1 MDRSTNWATT
11 TSQVYLVTLTGLKIE
26 CWLSFSDSVTL
37 MSAAADLV
45 RNIEPDRLLPP
56 SGKLKREVSME
67 DIIQVGNYTERKGQ
81 DPTL

>member
-1 MDRSTNWATT
+1 
-11 TSQVYLVTLTGLKIE
+11 
-26 CWLSFSDSVTL
+26 

-67 DIIQVGNYTERKGQ
+67 DIIQVGNYTERKGP